1 MWQAVLRPI
10 SQRLATAVGAALTAL
25 GMAQADVNIVAA
37 AIPIVLGFGADLIIR
52 RIY

>member
-1 MWQAVLRPI
+1 MWQSILRPI

-25 GMAQADVNIVAA
+25 GMAQADVSVVAA